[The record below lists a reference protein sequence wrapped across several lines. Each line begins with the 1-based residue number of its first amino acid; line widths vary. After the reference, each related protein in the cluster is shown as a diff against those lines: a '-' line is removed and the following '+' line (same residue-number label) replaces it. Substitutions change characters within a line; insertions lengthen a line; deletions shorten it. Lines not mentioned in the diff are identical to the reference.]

1 MIIKTHRIVF
11 RADRSP
17 MPEWLNI
24 GYEGDNM
31 VERLEV
37 ILPKISDRQRAYLM
51 IGESEYANMVDMVAD
66 GDVRYH
72 VDLTA
77 ELVGKAGA
85 AQAYIAIDG
94 DDGSTW
100 HSGVFR
106 LNTGDLPA
114 VNEDIAEHYPDA
126 VEKMREEISEHR
138 DEMAEQTK
146 VVADAANRAEDAAER
161 AEHATPEV
169 NPEAIAKAVEDYMT
183 LHPVGLPTA
192 TADKLGAVRVGQ
204 NLLIDEAGVL
214 SVDTA
219 NEAEQ
224 DNTRPITSAGVF
236 ATVGNIN
243 ALLETI

>member
-1 MIIKTHRIVF
+1 
-11 RADRSP
+11 

-51 IGESEYANMVDMVAD
+51 IGESEYANMVDMIAD

-77 ELVGKAGA
+77 ELVGKTGA

-94 DDGSTW
+94 DDGSKW

-114 VNEDIAEHYPDA
+114 VNEDIAEHFPDA
-126 VEKMREEISEHR
+126 VERMREEISEHR
-138 DEMAEQTK
+138 DEMAEQTE
-146 VVADAANRAEDAAER
+146 VVADAANRAEEAAKKAAE
-161 AEHATPEV
+161 E
-169 NPEAIAKAVEDYMT
+169 EAVSYGDIV
-183 LHPVGLPTA
+183 
-192 TADKLGAVRVGQ
+192 
-204 NLLIDEAGVL
+204 
-214 SVDTA
+214 S
-219 NEAEQ
+219 
-224 DNTRPITSAGVF
+224 
-236 ATVGNIN
+236 
-243 ALLETI
+243 